1 MEHRLLKS
9 STVLFGLLLT
19 SGCAS
24 SPGTPT
30 NRPATGPIHSN
41 AVFYDGPDLVATVA
55 YMRGK
60 NIVAEEWLI
69 LAAEFT
75 SKRGRG
81 PMVINRDDIAVLTPA
96 GGRLGLISQD
106 EFWSNT
112 PRFQI
117 PVERTLNY
125 LPLLYRFEQNRV
137 PCGRWYLVD
146 PSLAIAYDEITVS
159 SFEQCSGPLIFE
171 VPGGV
176 QPGRWRLVIELEES
190 RADIPFVIEV
200 EN

>member
-1 MEHRLLKS
+1 MMKS
-9 STVLFGLLLT
+9 SIAWLGLLMI

-24 SPGTPT
+24 SPEQGT
-30 NRPATGPIHSN
+30 NRPVTGLIHNN

-69 LAAEFT
+69 LAVEFT

-81 PMVINRDDIAVLTPA
+81 PMVINRDDIALLTPA

-106 EFWSNT
+106 EFWSKT

-117 PVERTLNY
+117 PVQRTLNY
-125 LPLLYRFEQNRV
+125 LPLLYRFEQNRA

-146 PSLAIAYDEITVS
+146 PSQAIAYDEITVS
-159 SFEQCSGPLIFE
+159 SFEQCSGPLLFE